1 LNSVIVKPIF
11 TSVAVVKRGSL
22 EPAPLFDP
30 EAKLIKAM
38 APMLARVVVVDPQPH
53 SARFT
58 GELMRNIAHSQVWVA
73 ETNEKALR
81 MVGSYDPHIV
91 FVEMSAGGVNGLEFT
106 RALRRSR
113 MKSRYAPVIMVTS
126 QATAHGILAARDAG
140 VHEFLRKPFT
150 MKDLLR
156 RLEAVTLRQRDWV
169 EAVGYIGPD
178 RRRFNSGDYTGP
190 LKRRSDSQVTPDAA
204 RMAQALKI
212 LRSSIAAVDI
222 DPEQAMRSM
231 LVQAADLQKA
241 GMAVADLKLTTAA
254 IDFGRYLA
262 EIEPQ
267 GAPYDKEQLQQRA
280 APLLAYMPRD
290 DEAAAFAA

>member
-1 LNSVIVKPIF
+1 
-11 TSVAVVKRGSL
+11 
-22 EPAPLFDP
+22 LFDS
-30 EAKLIKAM
+30 EAKTIKAM
-38 APMLARVVVVDPQPH
+38 SPMLQRVVVVDPQPH

-58 GELMRNIAHSQVWVA
+58 GELMRNVAHSQVWVA
-73 ETNEKALR
+73 ESNDKALK

-91 FVEMSAGGVNGLEFT
+91 FVEMQAGEVNGAEFT

-113 MKSRYAPVIMVTS
+113 LKCRYAPVIMVTS
-126 QATAHGILAARDAG
+126 QATAGGILSARDAG

-178 RRRFNSGDYTGP
+178 RRRFNSGDYAGP
-190 LKRRSDSQVTPDAA
+190 LKRRSDAQVTPDAA
-204 RMAQALKI
+204 RLAQALKI
-212 LRSSIAAVDI
+212 LRSSIAAVDL

-231 LVQAADLQKA
+231 LVQASDLQKA

-262 EIEPQ
+262 EIEVR
-267 GAPYDKEQLQQRA
+267 GAPYDKAQLEVRSK
-280 APLLAYMPRD
+280 PLLAYMPRD
-290 DEAAAFAA
+290 EEAEAFAA